1 MEILQSATQIAA
13 QVLGFEEELGTITE
27 GKLADLVVV
36 EGNPLED
43 IDLLMRAESIRLVM
57 QGGRVVKEG

>member
-43 IDLLMRAESIRLVM
+43 IDLLMRAESIRLIM